1 MIFITDK
8 QLHHFKD
15 SSMPN
20 TFPASLP
27 DKALEKIISRKL
39 LDLFIRMG
47 LIGFLVVYCYQI
59 FRPFVGLMLWALILA
74 VALYPL
80 HALIARKMGGRQ
92 NLAAATLVLI
102 ILLGVLVPAALLAI
116 SFADSTN
123 ALVKEVQNGTIRIP
137 APVASVAHWPVVGE
151 QVYALWSTA
160 YTDIGSVIA
169 RFEPKIGAVTKQ
181 ILAYAASASVAV
193 LMFLVSLIL
202 AGVLMAHASSS
213 HAAAIAIARR
223 MTGPEKGGEFV
234 ALSTATIRAVA
245 QGVIGIACI
254 QALLLGA
261 GFMVAGIPAA
271 GILALLVLLTSIVQ
285 IPAMLITAPAIV
297 YVFYTQES
305 ATIAVIFAVYSIV
318 AGSIDN
324 VLKPLMLG
332 RGVDAPMPV
341 ILLGALGGMASGG
354 IIGLFLGAVML
365 ALGYQ
370 LFMAWVRGENEQE
383 NRADFTEN

>member
-1 MIFITDK
+1 M
-8 QLHHFKD
+8 
-15 SSMPN
+15 N
-20 TFPASLP
+20 TPQPWLSEN
-27 DKALEKIISRKL
+27 ALETIISRKL
-39 LDLFIRMG
+39 LDLFIRIG
-47 LIGFLVVYCYQI
+47 LIGFLVIYCYEI
-59 FRPFVGLMLWALILA
+59 FKPFIGLMLWALILA

-80 HALIARKMGGRQ
+80 HAWITRKIGGRQ
-92 NLAAATLVLI
+92 NLAATTLVLV
-102 ILLGVLVPAALLAI
+102 ILLGVLVPATLLAI
-116 SFADSTN
+116 SFADSTT
-123 ALVKEVQNGTIRIP
+123 ALVKEMQNGTIRIP
-137 APVASVAHWPVVGE
+137 APVASVANWPVIGK

-169 RFEPKIGAVTKQ
+169 KFEPKISAVTRQ
-181 ILAYAASASVAV
+181 ILTYAASAGVAV
-193 LMFLVSLIL
+193 LLFLVSLIL

-213 HAAAIAIARR
+213 HAAAIAIAER
-223 MTGPEKGGEFV
+223 MTGRKKGREFV

-261 GFMVAGIPAA
+261 GFMVVGIPAA

-305 ATIAVIFAVYSIV
+305 TTMAVIFAVYSLV

-370 LFMAWVRGENEQE
+370 LFMAWMLGDNERE
-383 NRADFTEN
+383 PVSPST